1 MELRNIRIAV
11 FNAGTAT
18 LKIAVLAVNGTDVIE
33 ELRENHAWPG
43 DAPAPEA
50 AARALDSFA
59 GRLDAIGHRVVHG
72 GMEFRLPAR
81 IDDDVETKLEKL
93 VPLAPLHNARS
104 LALIRLVRHA
114 AANVPSFAV
123 FDTAF
128 HADRSKESM
137 SYALPSGLVEK
148 HAIRRYGF
156 HGIAHQ
162 SMVESLAQ
170 ASACA
175 VSEVTAVTL
184 QLGSGCSAC
193 AVREGRSVEVSMG
206 YTPLDGLVM
215 ATRSGSIDPTV
226 VLTLLRYGH
235 GPDEIERDLTRNS
248 GLLALAGKSDMREI
262 VADAA
267 TVGSQAEFALQLFVR
282 RIVMT
287 VGAYFTLLD
296 GQGALVFGGGI
307 GTHSAQVRKRVALGL
322 SAWNVIVN
330 DDLNET
336 SSPGFISASQ
346 SRQVYVARTDEEAVI
361 ARQIS
366 AAMRPT
372 PPETRNRMA

>member
-1 MELRNIRIAV
+1 V

-18 LKIAVLAVNGTDVIE
+18 LKIAVLTVSGTDVIE
-33 ELRENHAWPG
+33 ELREDHAWLG
-43 DAPAPEA
+43 DAPVPEA
-50 AARALDSFA
+50 AARMLDSFA

-72 GMEFRLPAR
+72 GIEFRLPAR
-81 IDDDVETKLEKL
+81 IDDDVEAKLEKL
-93 VPLAPLHNARS
+93 LPLAPLHNARA
-104 LALIRLVRHA
+104 LALIRLLRRA
-114 AANVPSFAV
+114 AANVPNFAV

-128 HADRSKESM
+128 HANRAKAST
-137 SYALPSGLVEK
+137 SYALPSRLVEEYE
-148 HAIRRYGF
+148 IRRYGF

-170 ASACA
+170 ASGCA
-175 VSEVTAVTL
+175 VSQVTAVTL

-193 AVREGRSVEVSMG
+193 AVRNGRSVEVSMG

-215 ATRSGSIDPTV
+215 ATRSGSVDPTV
-226 VLTLLRYGH
+226 VLTLLRHGH
-235 GPDEIERDLTRNS
+235 DADEIERDLTRNS

-267 TVGSQAEFALQLFVR
+267 KTGSRAEFALQLFVR
-282 RIVMT
+282 QIVMT

-307 GTHSAQVRKRVALGL
+307 GTHSAEVRKRVALGL
-322 SAWNVIVN
+322 SAWNVII
-330 DDLNET
+330 DRDLNEAN
-336 SSPGFISASQ
+336 SPGLISAAR

-366 AAMRPT
+366 GAISEQTSRP
-372 PPETRNRMA
+372 